1 MTSLTVLF
9 AALHEA
15 HVSHARRTREAEVLQ
30 EHQEPVMAEGED
42 CLKYQQEAHRGARN
56 RVGRVGDEDVVV
68 LLEVDR
74 DDTMKGSKHR
84 EGRHLRDHRPVH
96 PPQGRKRVVE
106 VVDDHLAPPPLAP
119 PQTPALPPCRKNK
132 NEAKVWEMML

>member
-1 MTSLTVLF
+1 
-9 AALHEA
+9 
-15 HVSHARRTREAEVLQ
+15 
-30 EHQEPVMAEGED
+30 MAEGED

>member
-1 MTSLTVLF
+1 MASLTVLF

-15 HVSHARRTREAEVLQ
+15 HVSHARCTREAELIQ
-30 EHQEPVMAEGED
+30 EHHEPVMAEGED

-96 PPQGRKRVVE
+96 PPQGRKRVVD
-106 VVDDHLAPPPLAP
+106 VVDDHLPLTLLPP
-119 PQTPALPPCRKNK
+119 TPALPP
-132 NEAKVWEMML
+132 

>member
-68 LLEVDR
+68 LLVGFDVTLG
-74 DDTMKGSKHR
+74 DV
-84 EGRHLRDHRPVH
+84 EGDLSWL
-96 PPQGRKRVVE
+96 QIQRVVPE
-106 VVDDHLAPPPLAP
+106 DVGAQVLECCEGCSH
-119 PQTPALPPCRKNK
+119 QT
-132 NEAKVWEMML
+132 M